1 MTEALL
7 SFHRVWGWVAIGAN
21 AAAGLLLLVVWRVRP
36 LQKQRWIWWP
46 TIGAEAAM
54 LLQVLIGTIIVASNT
69 AYAKVNGVRFHMFYG
84 FVAFITVGLAYQYRG
99 YMKSRRAMIY
109 GLVGL
114 FLMGVGIRA
123 WMQVAM

>member
-7 SFHRVWGWVAIGAN
+7 SFHQVWGWVAIGAN
-21 AAAGLLLLVVWRVRP
+21 ALAGVLLLIAWRVRG
-36 LQKQRWIWWP
+36 LQKSRWIWWP
-46 TIGAEAAM
+46 TIGAELAL
-54 LLQVLIGTIIVASNT
+54 LLQVLVGTVIVATDS
-69 AYAKVNGVRFHMFYG
+69 ALAKGSGIRFHMFYG

-99 YMKSRRAMIY
+99 YMRGRREFIY